1 MNLFDDE
8 QLLPGI
14 NKIGVFDFIDRENIL
29 HCCAVALGNFPE
41 RIPRLYHINHRTC
54 HGGGGCFLLRR
65 DILHDFRRFVS
76 QDNGFH
82 GDGGTQFAL
91 LLGKHLKIQIIQT
104 QLHSGGI
111 ALSHATQLH
120 YLPEGNPAFQ
130 HTERC
135 FVILAVIQQAD
146 GQNAIGFYGICGG
159 ACFGKAHL
167 APNLLCAEQRLF
179 AFL

>member
-1 MNLFDDE
+1 MGE
-8 QLLPGI
+8 GAASSS
-14 NKIGVFDFIDRENIL
+14 G
-29 HCCAVALGNFPE
+29 
-41 RIPRLYHINHRTC
+41 
-54 HGGGGCFLLRR
+54 R

-82 GDGGTQFAL
+82 GDGGTQLAL

-104 QLHSGGI
+104 QLHRGSI

-120 YLPEGNPAFQ
+120 HLPEGNPAFQ

-159 ACFGKAHL
+159 ACFGKG
-167 APNLLCAEQRLF
+167 APRPKSPLRGAG
-179 AFL
+179 AFRFPLSESVPSERIGFSRCRR

>member
-1 MNLFDDE
+1 M
-8 QLLPGI
+8 Q
-14 NKIGVFDFIDRENIL
+14 
-29 HCCAVALGNFPE
+29 A
-41 RIPRLYHINHRTC
+41 
-54 HGGGGCFLLRR
+54 
-65 DILHDFRRFVS
+65 RRFVS

-82 GDGGTQFAL
+82 GDGGTQLAL

-104 QLHSGGI
+104 QLHRGSI

-120 YLPEGNPAFQ
+120 HLPEGNPAFQ

-167 APNLLCAEQRLF
+167 APNLLCAEQGLF